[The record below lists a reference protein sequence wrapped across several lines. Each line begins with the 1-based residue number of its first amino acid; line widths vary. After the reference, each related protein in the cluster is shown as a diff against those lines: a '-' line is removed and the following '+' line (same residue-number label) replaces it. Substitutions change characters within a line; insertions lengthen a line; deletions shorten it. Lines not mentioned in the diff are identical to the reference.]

1 MRKNLLLVAV
11 LSLPVGLVSPI
22 LLYLGW
28 AWLGA

>member
-11 LSLPVGLVSPI
+11 LSLPVGLVSHI